1 MHRYKEL
8 EIWNRAIELTRHVY
22 SLSKSFPEDEKF
34 GLTSQIRRAVVSI
47 ASNIAEGA
55 GRNSNKEFNQFLGIA
70 IGSIHEV
77 ETQLIISNKL
87 GLTSEM
93 EIDDLLQRI
102 QELIKMTISL
112 KSKLI

>member
-47 ASNIAEGA
+47 ASNIAKGA